1 MMPTATAS
9 HMVRPPRV
17 GLPLALLMMGALAV
31 PGSSAGQTT
40 SPLWVDRPSVGES
53 GELASAAR
61 ATDERPPST
70 SPDAEKPARE
80 LVIAPIPII
89 NPTLD
94 NGVALAVGMLY
105 PLGGPD
111 PAIPPSASFLTG
123 LATSNDSWAVG
134 GIQTLHLFD
143 DRYRVLAA
151 GGYADVNIAYY
162 GIGSEAGD
170 AGRSV
175 LLNEAGG
182 ALVTHALV
190 RVAGKWYVGARYRLM
205 KMRVSADSAET
216 PVPVPTDDLRLRTG
230 LLGPQVQRDTRDDEF
245 YPRTG
250 TLLEA
255 IALFAGTKVGGERT
269 YQSYQTS
276 LSSYFGFT
284 SRQVIA
290 SRVNACLVS
299 DKAPFYDMC
308 LIGQYQDLRGYPS
321 GQYRDQ
327 LLLSAQTEYR
337 LELWWRF
344 GVVAFAG
351 LGEVATGLD
360 TLTTDAILPSGGAG
374 LRFRVTQRNHLN
386 LRADYAWG
394 KGSSALYISIGEAF

>member
-9 HMVRPPRV
+9 HMVRRPRA

-53 GELASAAR
+53 GELAPAAM
-61 ATDERPPST
+61 ATDQRPPST

-89 NPTLD
+89 NPTLE

-105 PLGGPD
+105 PLGRPD
-111 PAIPPSASFLTG
+111 AANPPSASFLTG

-134 GIQTLHLFD
+134 GIQTLHLSD
-143 DRYRVLAA
+143 DRYRLLAA

-182 ALVTHALV
+182 ALVTQALV

-205 KMRVSADSAET
+205 KMRVSADSPET
-216 PVPVPTDDLRLRTG
+216 PVPVPADDQRLRTG
-230 LLGPQVQRDTRDDEF
+230 LLGPQVQRDTRDDQF
-245 YPRTG
+245 YPCTG

-276 LSSYFGFT
+276 LSCT
-284 SRQVIA
+284 SD
-290 SRVNACLVS
+290 S
-299 DKAPFYDMC
+299 
-308 LIGQYQDLRGYPS
+308 
-321 GQYRDQ
+321 
-327 LLLSAQTEYR
+327 
-337 LELWWRF
+337 
-344 GVVAFAG
+344 
-351 LGEVATGLD
+351 
-360 TLTTDAILPSGGAG
+360 LPV
-374 LRFRVTQRNHLN
+374 R
-386 LRADYAWG
+386 
-394 KGSSALYISIGEAF
+394 SSPAA